1 MRRGGS
7 VAACLLVRPEK
18 ASRTL
23 AQRYRRLLHVAQG
36 SRRCTSN
43 VPMATP
49 VAPHAHSRPGAHGV
63 VFAASPSPSPTP
75 SPKARPTPSPT
86 GEPRSAK
93 HRSIDTRSCE
103 YPQTL
108 HEHDPRGA
116 RRVLLRLPR
125 RCVGR
130 YRAQL
135 NLRST
140 RRASASSSSSSPA
153 PARSSRRD
161 RASHPRTLVHP
172 LRAAQMDA
180 DARCRQ
186 CCLLAV
192 WGLSRATRPG
202 PCSGTCVRALGGHAV
217 PCRLRSAC
225 CVGRR
230 RAAAA
235 AGR

>member
-23 AQRYRRLLHVAQG
+23 AQRYLRKLHVAQG

-116 RRVLLRLPR
+116 RRVLLCLPR

-130 YRAQL
+130 HRVLSRTSGVQGAH
-135 NLRST
+135 
-140 RRASASSSSSSPA
+140 P
-153 PARSSRRD
+153 PARAHHRP
-161 RASHPRTLVHP
+161 H
-172 LRAAQMDA
+172 LRAALGA
-180 DARCRQ
+180 IERAIPARWC
-186 CCLLAV
+186 
-192 WGLSRATRPG
+192 T
-202 PCSGTCVRALGGHAV
+202 PCA
-217 PCRLRSAC
+217 
-225 CVGRR
+225 RR
-230 RAAAA
+230 RWTQMHAAASA
-235 AGR
+235 ACSLCGV